1 MRIKTHEILLHS
13 NNLWAYFFYAVKNA
27 PPPIPNQPDQYT
39 MKINCQISF
48 VALSVC
54 LLAACSPNYYIPNTQ
69 NVPVIGAKGETNIS
83 VAGNGNQFELQG
95 AVGVSDN
102 IALQLN
108 GGYVFPKN
116 EDNGNG
122 GSGKLIEG
130 GVGYFTNIS
139 DNLLFDV
146 YALAGVGSMENHFP
160 GSVSANPST
169 TGKIS
174 ANLARFALQPALT
187 FHSNYFSI
195 SGSARIGSL
204 NFSNI
209 DGNLI
214 FDGVDQTKYLTDN
227 KSNFLIEPA
236 LTLRGGIEKIKLQI
250 QLMKSINV
258 SESDFRQD
266 DAMLSVG
273 LNFRL

>member
-1 MRIKTHEILLHS
+1 
-13 NNLWAYFFYAVKNA
+13 
-27 PPPIPNQPDQYT
+27 
-39 MKINCQISF
+39 MKSTCQI
-48 VALSVC
+48 ALAAAVVC
-54 LLAACSPNYYIPNTQ
+54 FLAACSPNYYIPNTQ

-95 AVGVSDN
+95 AVGVSDH

-122 GSGKLIEG
+122 GSGKLIEAG
-130 GVGYFTNIS
+130 MGYYTNINE
-139 DNLLFDV
+139 NLLFDV

-160 GSVSANPST
+160 SSVSANPST

-187 FHSNYFSI
+187 FHSPYFSI
-195 SGSARIGSL
+195 SGSARFASL

-209 DGNLI
+209 DGSLI
-214 FDGVDQTKYLTDN
+214 FDNVNQADYLTDN
-227 KSNFLIEPA
+227 KSSFLIEPA
-236 LTLRGGIEKIKLQI
+236 LTLRGGVEKIKLQI
-250 QLMKSINV
+250 QLMKSFNV
-258 SESDFRQD
+258 SAENFRQD
-266 DAMLSVG
+266 DAMLSIG

>member
-1 MRIKTHEILLHS
+1 
-13 NNLWAYFFYAVKNA
+13 
-27 PPPIPNQPDQYT
+27 
-39 MKINCQISF
+39 MKITCRISLI
-48 VALSVC
+48 ALVLSF
-54 LLAACSPNYYIPNTQ
+54 LAACSPNYYIPNTQ

-122 GSGKLIEG
+122 GSGKLIEA
-130 GVGYFTNIS
+130 GVGYFTNIN

-160 GSVSANPST
+160 SSVSANPST

-174 ANLARFALQPALT
+174 ATLARFALQPGIT
-187 FHSNYFSI
+187 FHSKYFSI
-195 SGSARIGSL
+195 SGSSRFASL
-204 NFSNI
+204 NFSNV
-209 DGNLI
+209 DGSLI
-214 FDGVDQTKYLTDN
+214 FDNVDQTKYLTDN
-227 KSNFLIEPA
+227 KTSFLIEPA
-236 LTLRGGIEKIKLQI
+236 LTLRGGIEKVKLQI
-250 QLMKSINV
+250 QLMKSFNV

-266 DAMLSVG
+266 DTMLSVG